1 MKREGGGGGRERE
14 RERER
19 EGWVG
24 GWGGGGEDEK
34 SNKKF
39 IAINNKRELAD
50 VLGKLAW
57 FLEAGSSKLKRQK

>member
-14 RERER
+14 RERES
-19 EGWVG
+19 EGWVC
-24 GWGGGGEDEK
+24 GWEDEK